1 MSGIFS
7 RCARQPP
14 SDNPGRTMLL
24 KRTLVLLAAIVL
36 ALAGCKQRT
45 GGAPTTFIF
54 AHGSDVQKLDP
65 ADIDDGESVNTIAQ
79 VMEGLVRFRDGTF
92 EIEPCLA
99 ESWTIAPDGLIYT
112 FRIREGVRFHDGT
125 PLDAEAARYS
135 FARQMDPAH
144 PAHLPQANF
153 QYWNYLYQE
162 VAAVEAT
169 DARTVV
175 FRLSR
180 PNASLLASLAIFPAW
195 LVSPNTLAAHGAAD
209 FQRHAIG
216 TGPYKFA
223 SWTPNQALVL
233 EGNADYW
240 DRSAPPQFE
249 RIVMKVVPE
258 NTVRLLEL
266 RAGTVHG
273 IDGLQPAELA
283 GLRDDPNL
291 RVHAEPG
298 MNVGYLAWNLDNPKF
313 AEPEVRRAFAMA
325 INLEELQQV
334 ALDGSG
340 TIARL
345 PIPPGFLGDVGQP
358 RAVEYNPDEARRILA
373 KYADRWKEPVT
384 LHVMSAPRAYLPEP
398 VKGASLIRAALERV
412 GVRVEIVAKDFK
424 THLDITRDGTF
435 EMAILGW
442 VGDNGDSDNFLSIFF
457 GSWAAVKGAATNISF
472 YRNAEM
478 DRLLLAARAEVD
490 TARRADLYRQALE
503 LWRRDLP
510 IFPFLHGDNIAVMRR
525 EVTGF
530 KLQGTGEL
538 RLGAIGWAHE

>member
-1 MSGIFS
+1 MRLI
-7 RCARQPP
+7 
-14 SDNPGRTMLL
+14 
-24 KRTLVLLAAIVL
+24 RTLVILAAA
-36 ALAGCKQRT
+36 ALAFAGCNKRDA
-45 GGAPTTFIF
+45 GAPTTFIF

-79 VMEGLVRFRDGTF
+79 IMEGLVRFRSGTF
-92 EIEPCLA
+92 EIEPSLA
-99 ESWTIAPDGLIYT
+99 ESWTIAPDGLTYT
-112 FRIREGVRFHDGT
+112 FKLREGVRFHDGT

-135 FARQMDPAH
+135 FARQMDPKH
-144 PAHLPQANF
+144 PAHLPEANF
-153 QYWNYLYQE
+153 QYWNYLYQD
-162 VAAVEAT
+162 VAAVEAV
-169 DARTVV
+169 DARTLV
-175 FRLSR
+175 FRLSK

-195 LVSPNTLAAHGAAD
+195 LVSPNALATYGAD
-209 FQRHAIG
+209 FQRHPVG
-216 TGPYKFA
+216 TGPYKFV

-233 EGNADYW
+233 ERNTDYW
-240 DRSAPPQFE
+240 DKSSPPQFE

-266 RAGTVHG
+266 RAGNVHG
-273 IDGLQPAELA
+273 IDGLQPAELKA
-283 GLRDDPNL
+283 LRGDPAL

-298 MNVGYLAWNLDNPKF
+298 MNVGYLAWNMDNPKF
-313 AEPEVRRAFAMA
+313 AEAEVRKAFAMA

-334 ALDGSG
+334 ALDGAG

-345 PIPPGFLGDVGQP
+345 PMPPGFLGDSGQE
-358 RAVEYNPDEARRILA
+358 RAVRYDPDEARRILA

-384 LHVMSAPRAYLPEP
+384 LHVMSAPRPYLPEP

-442 VGDNGDSDNFLSIFF
+442 VGDNGDTDNFLSIFF

-472 YRNAEM
+472 YKNADM

-490 TARRADLYRQALE
+490 TAKRAELYRQVLE

-510 IFPFLHGDNIAVMRR
+510 IFPFLHGDNIAVVRR

-538 RLGAIGWAHE
+538 RLGAIGWSKE

>member
-1 MSGIFS
+1 
-7 RCARQPP
+7 
-14 SDNPGRTMLL
+14 MLPN
-24 KRTLVLLAAIVL
+24 RTLVLIAALVL

-45 GGAPTTFIF
+45 TEAPSTFIF
-54 AHGSDVQKLDP
+54 AHGSDVQTLDP
-65 ADIDDGESVNTIAQ
+65 ADIDDGESVNTLAQ
-79 VMEGLVRFRDGTF
+79 IMEGLVRFRSGTF
-92 EIEPCLA
+92 EIEPSLA
-99 ESWTIAPDGLIYT
+99 ESWTVAPDGLTYT
-112 FRIREGVRFHDGT
+112 FRLREGVRFHDGT

-135 FARQMDPAH
+135 FARQMDANH
-144 PAHLPQANF
+144 PAHLAEANF
-153 QYWNYLYQE
+153 QYWNYLYQDI
-162 VAAVEAT
+162 ASVEAT
-169 DARTVV
+169 DSRTLV
-175 FRLSR
+175 FRLSK
-180 PNASLLASLAIFPAW
+180 PNASILASLAIFPAW
-195 LVSPNTLAAHGAAD
+195 LVSPNALAAHGAN
-209 FQRHAIG
+209 FQRHPVG

-233 EGNADYW
+233 ERNDDYW
-240 DRSAPPQFE
+240 DKSAPPQFE

-266 RAGTVHG
+266 RAGRVHG
-273 IDGLQPAELA
+273 IDGLQPAELNA
-283 GLRDDPNL
+283 LRGDPAL

-298 MNVGYLAWNLDNPKF
+298 MNVGYIAWQMENPKF
-313 AEPEVRRAFAMA
+313 AEAEVRRAFAMA

-334 ALDGSG
+334 ALDGAG

-345 PIPPGFLGDVGQP
+345 PMPPGFLGDTDQP

-384 LHVMSAPRAYLPEP
+384 LHVMSAPRPYLPEP
-398 VKGASLIRAALERV
+398 VKGASFIRASLAKV
-412 GVRVEIVAKDFK
+412 GVNVEIIAKDFK

-442 VGDNGDSDNFLSIFF
+442 IGDNGDTDNFLSIFL

-472 YRNAEM
+472 YKDAEM

-490 TARRADLYRQALE
+490 TAKRADLYGHALE

-510 IFPFLHGDNIAVMRR
+510 LFPFLHGDNIAVMRR

-538 RLGAIGWAHE
+538 RLGPIGWAQE

>member
-1 MSGIFS
+1 
-7 RCARQPP
+7 
-14 SDNPGRTMLL
+14 MLPI
-24 KRTLVLLAAIVL
+24 RTLVILAAVVF

-65 ADIDDGESVNTIAQ
+65 ADVDDGESVNTLAQ

-92 EIEPCLA
+92 EIDPCLA
-99 ESWTIAPDGLIYT
+99 ERWTITPDGLTYT
-112 FRIREGVRFHDGT
+112 FTIREGVRFHDGT

-144 PAHLPQANF
+144 PAHLPGANY

-169 DARTVV
+169 DPRTLV

-195 LVSPNTLAAHGAAD
+195 LVSPSTLATYGAAD
-209 FQRHAIG
+209 FQRHAVG

-233 EGNADYW
+233 ERNADYW
-240 DRSAPPQFE
+240 DKSAPPQFE

-273 IDGLQPAELA
+273 IDGLQPAELT
-283 GLRDDPNL
+283 GLRGDPNL

-313 AEPEVRRAFAMA
+313 AEAEVRKAFAMA

-334 ALDGSG
+334 ALDGAG

-345 PIPPGFLGDVGQP
+345 PIPPGFLGDTGQP

-373 KYADRWKEPVT
+373 KYADRWKDPVT

-398 VKGASLIRAALERV
+398 VKGASLIRAAFERV

-424 THLDITRDGTF
+424 THLDITREGAF

-442 VGDNGDSDNFLSIFF
+442 VGDNGDTDNFLSIFL

-472 YRNAEM
+472 YKNDEM
-478 DRLLLAARAEVD
+478 DRLLLGARAEVD
-490 TARRADLYRQALE
+490 SAVRAELYRQALE

-538 RLGAIGWAHE
+538 KLGGIGWSSE

>member
-1 MSGIFS
+1 M
-7 RCARQPP
+7 
-14 SDNPGRTMLL
+14 
-24 KRTLVLLAAIVL
+24 
-36 ALAGCKQRT
+36 
-45 GGAPTTFIF
+45 
-54 AHGSDVQKLDP
+54 
-65 ADIDDGESVNTIAQ
+65 
-79 VMEGLVRFRDGTF
+79 
-92 EIEPCLA
+92 
-99 ESWTIAPDGLIYT
+99 
-112 FRIREGVRFHDGT
+112 
-125 PLDAEAARYS
+125 
-135 FARQMDPAH
+135 
-144 PAHLPQANF
+144 
-153 QYWNYLYQE
+153 
-162 VAAVEAT
+162 
-169 DARTVV
+169 

-195 LVSPNTLAAHGAAD
+195 LVSPNTLATYGAAD

-233 EGNADYW
+233 ERNDDYW

-273 IDGLQPAELA
+273 IDGLQPAELT
-283 GLRDDPNL
+283 GLRDDPKL

-313 AEPEVRRAFAMA
+313 AEAEVRRAFAMA
-325 INLEELQQV
+325 INLEELQLV
-334 ALDGSG
+334 ALDGAG

-358 RAVEYNPDEARRILA
+358 RAVEYNPEEAGRILA

-412 GVRVEIVAKDFK
+412 GVKVEIIAKDFK
-424 THLDITRDGTF
+424 THLDITREGTF
-435 EMAILGW
+435 ELAILGW
-442 VGDNGDSDNFLSIFF
+442 VGDNGDTDNFLSIFF
-457 GSWAAVKGAATNISF
+457 GSWATEPGSASNYAD
-472 YRNAEM
+472 YRNPEM
-478 DRLLLAARAEVD
+478 DGLLLQARAETD
-490 TARRADLYRQALE
+490 TNRRADLYGQALA

-510 IFPFLHGDNIAVMRR
+510 IIPLVHGDNLAVFRSEITDFR
-525 EVTGF
+525 IQ
-530 KLQGTGEL
+530 KISDI
-538 RLGAIGWAHE
+538 RLGFVGWDSGAFTAPEEER